1 MPQDDSQDEEQK
13 PCLPP
18 AEDDSIADEAP
29 EKKEAISAAETEHPS
44 DSKNAV
50 RKKVTEHKDNK
61 DHFRIKTLKA
71 EIEELKKELDRRA
84 EETESAREEART
96 AQKEV
101 LEWKD
106 KTLRT
111 LAETDNLRKRMEREK
126 NEYFQ
131 FALSDV
137 LKDFL
142 HVIDN
147 LERALQA
154 QDATDGFWA
163 GIELICKQMIDLVA
177 KHGVTPIE
185 RPDGRFDPAV
195 HQALVTEEAEGI
207 EEPMIGEELQKG
219 YMLNGRLLRPAM
231 VKVLIPKKD

>member
-1 MPQDDSQDEEQK
+1 MSQDDFHDEEQK

-18 AEDDSIADEAP
+18 AAEDDHAVEEAP
-29 EKKEAISAAETEHPS
+29 PEHPA
-44 DSKNAV
+44 DSLQAV
-50 RKKVTEHKDNK
+50 RKKTTEHKDHKDNK
-61 DHFRIKTLKA
+61 DHFKIKTLKA
-71 EIEELKKELDRRA
+71 EIEELKKEVERRT
-84 EETESAREEART
+84 EETGSAREEART
-96 AQKEV
+96 AQNEL

-106 KTLRT
+106 KALRT
-111 LAETDNLRKRMEREK
+111 LAETDNLRKRLEREK

-131 FALSDV
+131 FALEDV

-154 QDATDGFWA
+154 QDATDGFRE
-163 GIELICKQMIDLVA
+163 GVELICKQMNDLVA
-177 KHGVTPIE
+177 KRGVTPIE

-219 YMLNGRLLRPAM
+219 YMLNDRLLRPAL
-231 VKVLIPKKD
+231 VKVLLPKKD